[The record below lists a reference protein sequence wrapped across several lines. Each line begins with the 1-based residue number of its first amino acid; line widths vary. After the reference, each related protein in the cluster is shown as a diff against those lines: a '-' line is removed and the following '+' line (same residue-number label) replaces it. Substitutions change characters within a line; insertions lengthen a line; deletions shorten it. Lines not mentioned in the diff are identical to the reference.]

1 MLILVKLQKENPP
14 VFYALNCTNSVF
26 ITEVTPHTPDFEK
39 A

>member
-1 MLILVKLQKENPP
+1 MKLQKEHPP
-14 VFYALNCTNSVF
+14 VFHALNFTNSVF